1 MNIQFNTF
9 SLGNNVAIPS
19 FSNDKFRATNPA
31 MASTLSNDVFV
42 KSADPVNFKG
52 KGDGPDK
59 DDILALLT
67 LIGFVGAPFVLAI
80 VAGSA
85 EDSEYAKHIFL
96 PDGTYLMSTDDFK
109 VETDTVVADADD
121 GVLKIKGT
129 PIDIDASKYDYADVE
144 KGVFK
149 NYDGSVDIDL
159 MHNKY
164 IDVENGVFI
173 DPEAKLTAVRGA
185 DGLIH
190 NIVVPDVMSP
200 AFHGSPMSGG
210 YVSPRRLTRSEF
222 IEKHGQTPEDYDAAD
237 PIRGIRPVV
246 PDDNRT
252 VLRKLLDAIDF
263 RQLIGGYKYDHSKDY
278 DIYGR
283 EIIDIVKPDGSRS
296 RVALD
301 ENLRE
306 FMKDHHLKD
315 KSLGE
320 IADFFEKLKTEKY
333 LITNY
338 PAPEVKAAPVESMQ
352 EFMEGL
358 AHNNA
363 DVATEAISGSIAET
377 VAENPDA
384 HHTVWESIKEWFNS
398 VIEG

>member
-9 SLGNNVAIPS
+9 SLGNNVAIPTMQD
-19 FSNDKFRATNPA
+19 NKIKATNMGMTSP
-31 MASTLSNDVFV
+31 LNNDVFV
-42 KSADPVNFKG
+42 KSANNVSFTA

-67 LIGFVGAPFVLAI
+67 LIGFVGAPFVLSI

-200 AFHGSPMSGG
+200 AFHGSSMSG
-210 YVSPRRLTRSEF
+210 VMTSPPRLTRSEF
-222 IEKHGQTPEDYDAAD
+222 IEKYGQTPEDYDAA
-237 PIRGIRPVV
+237 RNVGYRTPVD

-252 VLRKLLDAIDF
+252 IMRKILDSLDY
-263 RQLIGGYKYDHSKDY
+263 RQPIGGNKYDYSKSY

-301 ENLRE
+301 EDLRE
-306 FMKDHHLKD
+306 FMKDHHLKE

-320 IADFFEKLKTEKY
+320 VADFFEKLKTEKY
-333 LITNY
+333 LIANY

-352 EFMEGL
+352 EFMINL
-358 AHNNA
+358 AQNNS
-363 DVATEAISGSIAET
+363 DVAAEAVSSTIAET
-377 VAENPDA
+377 VADNPDT
-384 HHTVWESIKEWFNS
+384 HHTLWESIKEWFDS
-398 VIEG
+398 IV

>member
-1 MNIQFNTF
+1 MNIQLNTF

-19 FSNDKFRATNPA
+19 FSNNKSKATNVGMTSPLN
-31 MASTLSNDVFV
+31 SDVFV
-42 KSADPVNFKG
+42 KSANNVSFTA

-67 LIGFVGAPFVLAI
+67 LIGFVGAPFVLSI

-121 GVLKIKGT
+121 GILKIKGT

-159 MHNKY
+159 MNNKY

-200 AFHGSPMSGG
+200 AFHGSSMSGG
-210 YVSPRRLTRSEF
+210 YVSPRKLSRSEF
-222 IEKHGQTPEDYDAAD
+222 IEKYGQTPEDYDAAD

-252 VLRKLLDAIDF
+252 VMRKLIDWFDF
-263 RQLIGGYKYDHSKDY
+263 RQPIGGHKYDHSKSY

-301 ENLRE
+301 EDLRE
-306 FMKDHHLKD
+306 FMKDHHLRE

-320 IADFFEKLKTEKY
+320 VADFFEKLKTEKY
-333 LITNY
+333 LIENY
-338 PAPEVKAAPVESMQ
+338 PAPEVKMAPVESMQ
-352 EFMEGL
+352 EFMTNL
-358 AHNNA
+358 AENNS
-363 DVATEAISGSIAET
+363 DVAAEAVSSTIAET
-377 VAENPDA
+377 VAENPDT
-384 HHTVWESIKEWFNS
+384 HHTLWESLKEWFES
-398 VIEG
+398 VTN

>member
-1 MNIQFNTF
+1 M
-9 SLGNNVAIPS
+9 
-19 FSNDKFRATNPA
+19 
-31 MASTLSNDVFV
+31 
-42 KSADPVNFKG
+42 
-52 KGDGPDK
+52 
-59 DDILALLT
+59 
-67 LIGFVGAPFVLAI
+67 
-80 VAGSA
+80 
-85 EDSEYAKHIFL
+85 
-96 PDGTYLMSTDDFK
+96 
-109 VETDTVVADADD
+109 
-121 GVLKIKGT
+121 KIKGT

-200 AFHGSPMSGG
+200 AFHGSSMSGG
-210 YVSPRRLTRSEF
+210 YVSPERMTRSEF
-222 IEKHGQTPEDYDAAD
+222 IKKHGQTPEDYDVSTNATYKSYVD
-237 PIRGIRPVV
+237 

-252 VLRKLLDAIDF
+252 TMRKIIDYLDY
-263 RQLIGGYKYDHSKDY
+263 RQPIGGNKYDHSKSY

-306 FMKDHHLKD
+306 FMKDHHLRE

-333 LITNY
+333 LVANY
-338 PAPEVKAAPVESMQ
+338 PAPEIKAAPVESMQ
-352 EFMEGL
+352 DFMEGL

-363 DVATEAISGSIAET
+363 DVATEAITGSITET
-377 VAENPDA
+377 VAENPDT
-384 HHTVWESIKEWFNS
+384 HHTIWESIKEWFES
-398 VIEG
+398 VTQG